1 METADLVFGVFPVV
15 TTLIVAAAG
24 FGKLRQEV
32 ADVRAD
38 MTEIKTMVREL
49 ALDLRR
55 DLREIDVLVR
65 GDLAPRVSKLE
76 EACRIHH
83 AGK

>member
-1 METADLVFGVFPVV
+1 MEAVDLIFGVFPVV

-32 ADVRAD
+32 ADVRED
-38 MTEIKTMVREL
+38 MAEIKTMVREL

-55 DLREIDVLVR
+55 ELREVDLLVR

-83 AGK
+83 GK

>member
-1 METADLVFGVFPVV
+1 MEAADLIFGVFPVV

-32 ADVRAD
+32 ADVRED
-38 MTEIKTMVREL
+38 MAEIKTMVREL

-55 DLREIDVLVR
+55 ELREVDLLVR

-83 AGK
+83 GN

>member
-1 METADLVFGVFPVV
+1 MDTVDFIFGVFPIVV
-15 TTLIVAAAG
+15 TLLAAAAG

-32 ADVRAD
+32 ADVRGD
-38 MTEIKTMVREL
+38 MAEIKTMVREL

-55 DLREIDVLVR
+55 ELREIDVLVR
-65 GDLAPRVSKLE
+65 GDIAPRVSKWE

-83 AGK
+83 GGK

>member
-1 METADLVFGVFPVV
+1 MEAVDLIFGVFPVV

-32 ADVRAD
+32 ADVRED
-38 MTEIKTMVREL
+38 MAEIKTMVREL

-55 DLREIDVLVR
+55 ELREVDLLVR

-83 AGK
+83 DK

>member
-1 METADLVFGVFPVV
+1 MEAVDLIFGVFPVV

-32 ADVRAD
+32 ADVRED
-38 MTEIKTMVREL
+38 MAEIKTMVREL

-55 DLREIDVLVR
+55 ELREIDVLVR

-83 AGK
+83 DK

>member
-1 METADLVFGVFPVV
+1 METADIFFRVFPIVV
-15 TTLIVAAAG
+15 TLFAAAAA

-32 ADVRAD
+32 AEVRAD
-38 MTEIKTMVREL
+38 MNEIKTMVREL

-55 DLREIDVLVR
+55 DLREVDLLVR

-83 AGK
+83 DK

>member
-1 METADLVFGVFPVV
+1 MEAVDLVFGVFPVV

-32 ADVRAD
+32 ADVRED
-38 MTEIKTMVREL
+38 MAEIKTMVREL

-55 DLREIDVLVR
+55 ELREIDVLVR

-83 AGK
+83 GK

>member
-1 METADLVFGVFPVV
+1 MEAVDLIFGVFPVV

-32 ADVRAD
+32 ADVRED
-38 MTEIKTMVREL
+38 MAEIKTMVREL

-55 DLREIDVLVR
+55 ELREIDVLVR

-76 EACRIHH
+76 EACRIRH
-83 AGK
+83 GK

>member
-1 METADLVFGVFPVV
+1 MA
-15 TTLIVAAAG
+15 
-24 FGKLRQEV
+24 
-32 ADVRAD
+32 
-38 MTEIKTMVREL
+38 EIKTMVREL

-55 DLREIDVLVR
+55 ELREIDVLVR

-83 AGK
+83 GGK

>member
-1 METADLVFGVFPVV
+1 MEAADLIFGVFPVV

-32 ADVRAD
+32 ADVRED
-38 MTEIKTMVREL
+38 MAEIKTMVREL

-55 DLREIDVLVR
+55 ELREIDVLVR

-83 AGK
+83 GK